1 LKTQL
6 EEGKRKEEVMQI
18 QMIKK
23 EKECENLEKE
33 IVTLRVEVNKLNKNL
48 KISQVLENILNSQRP
63 YSDKFGLGYKN
74 VHFEEGSSSMTK
86 ETKQKSYAEVL
97 KGRNHGQQESERNEY
112 IRPSTFRKQRSIQ
125 SL

>member
-33 IVTLRVEVNKLNKNL
+33 IMTLRVEVNKLK
-48 KISQVLENILNSQRP
+48 R
-63 YSDKFGLGYKN
+63 
-74 VHFEEGSSSMTK
+74 T
-86 ETKQKSYAEVL
+86 
-97 KGRNHGQQESERNEY
+97 
-112 IRPSTFRKQRSIQ
+112 
-125 SL
+125 